1 LREQNEAK
9 AEGKPVPKILL
20 LEHDNRF
27 AVFKDEFV
35 FYDFMQPIR
44 LPGLSPPH
52 HLYRLSSLPDFKIS
66 DDN

>member
-1 LREQNEAK
+1 MLTCTDVGQNEDK
-9 AEGKPVPKILL
+9 ADGKPVPKIVL

-44 LPGLSPPH
+44 LPGMSQPASRPL
-52 HLYRLSSLPDFKIS
+52 
-66 DDN
+66 